1 MKNTVRFLQIRKK
14 LPQLPESVTR
24 THHPY
29 KWLLLFIG
37 TIIWITA
44 CSSAGL
50 FGRAPATPAP
60 TRAVAP
66 TFTATPD
73 FLPPL
78 VVITPPAGDRPGIII
93 VPEGADPRAL
103 IPPPPSAT
111 NTPMPPPSATPTQTD
126 TPTITPTPG
135 PTDRPTETPI
145 PSPTLTPTA
154 TNTPLP
160 TDTPTPTITPTPF
173 VVVQSGLVG
182 LRTGPGVDYPLVAQ
196 LGPELPITVVGRNE
210 PNTWLQICCV
220 SGAPVWIATNSVA
233 LVNSI
238 AEVPVVQAQPPPP
251 PTPTPFP
258 SPTGTPT
265 STPSPTPYP
274 FGYQAG
280 DIEFRPTSNQFLT
293 IWIKLSISKPD
304 GPPAEGYFVKVFFE
318 GIERPN
324 YLGPVRSEDTYALN
338 RLPGAGTPR
347 EFNLK
352 YEFHSQDL
360 SNEGGPD
367 RLESLG
373 TGTWTIYVVDGAGNQ
388 ISPPAIFTT
397 EPRNP
402 HRELWIHWVR
412 TG

>member
-1 MKNTVRFLQIRKK
+1 MRFLQIRKK

-251 PTPTPFP
+251 PTPRP
-258 SPTGTPT
+258 SLAHRHADVYTIAHALSVWLSGGRHRISAHIQPVLDHLD
-265 STPSPTPYP
+265 
-274 FGYQAG
+274 QAV
-280 DIEFRPTSNQFLT
+280 
-293 IWIKLSISKPD
+293 
-304 GPPAEGYFVKVFFE
+304 Y
-318 GIERPN
+318 
-324 YLGPVRSEDTYALN
+324 
-338 RLPGAGTPR
+338 
-347 EFNLK
+347 
-352 YEFHSQDL
+352 
-360 SNEGGPD
+360 
-367 RLESLG
+367 
-373 TGTWTIYVVDGAGNQ
+373 
-388 ISPPAIFTT
+388 
-397 EPRNP
+397 
-402 HRELWIHWVR
+402 
-412 TG
+412 